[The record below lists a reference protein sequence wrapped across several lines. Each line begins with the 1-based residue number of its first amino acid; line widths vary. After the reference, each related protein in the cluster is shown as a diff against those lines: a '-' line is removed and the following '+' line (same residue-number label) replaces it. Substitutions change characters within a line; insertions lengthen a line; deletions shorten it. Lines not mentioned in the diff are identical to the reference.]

1 MLTHRHPTHLQTK
14 PQTYETNVLQISE
27 VKKIKQIKM
36 ENKFKPTFPVTPQR
50 PWDNE
55 SAGGYLGLDKREH
68 FALHLMT
75 AIVSNADRHS
85 QEGDCQT
92 WNYEHLSEIAI
103 QAADALLSKLD
114 QVQPSV

>member
-1 MLTHRHPTHLQTK
+1 LLTHRHPTHLQTK

-55 SAGGYLGLDKREH
+55 SASGYLGLDKREH

-75 AIVSNADRHS
+75 AIISNADRHS

-103 QAADALLSKLD
+103 QAADAMLSKLR
-114 QVQPSV
+114 